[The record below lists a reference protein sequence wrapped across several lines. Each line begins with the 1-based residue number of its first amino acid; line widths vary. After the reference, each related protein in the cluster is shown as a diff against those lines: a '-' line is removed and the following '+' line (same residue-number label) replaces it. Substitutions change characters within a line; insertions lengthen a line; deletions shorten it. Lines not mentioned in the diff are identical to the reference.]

1 MVQVLPLSDLKISW
15 SRQED
20 VQVIAPEEIGKKANT
35 ARAQTVPEETDLAWQ
50 RASKDY
56 MFQACMS

>member
-20 VQVIAPEEIGKKANT
+20 VQVVAPEEVGKKANT
-35 ARAQTVPEETDLAWQ
+35 AHAQTVPEETD
-50 RASKDY
+50 
-56 MFQACMS
+56 